1 MDLINEIKTLI
12 KEPLE
17 SAGVIEFEVS
27 FVRENNT
34 NYLRV
39 FVDKEN
45 NVTLEDIV
53 QINDLISPLLDKADL
68 IKDAY
73 ILDVSSFGAE
83 KPIKV
88 ETLEK
93 YVGRY
98 VNIHLTSP
106 YKGMNILEGNLEEV
120 NDESI
125 TITFKEKTRLIK
137 AIVKRNDIDKARLAI
152 KF

>member
-27 FVRENNT
+27 FARENNT

-39 FVDKEN
+39 YVDKEN

-93 YVGRY
+93 YISRY

-125 TITFKEKTRLIK
+125 TISFKEKTRLIK